1 MCASA
6 IDLWYYI
13 STMLCFCSQARRWLA
28 AGALLAFL
36 ALIVVPSASAH
47 VGDAGPVQTI
57 VMDAGPY
64 ELAVTMT
71 IPPALPGPLLVDIVP
86 DGEPLPETFEVRL
99 TRYGS
104 PFPEQPAALLSLNGA
119 LSVTT
124 RLAIDA
130 PGDWE
135 VEIVARGAPG
145 EGVMRIPVTVFQPPL
160 PPTTIPLSVALGVLV
175 VSLLA
180 GAAIGAGGRHARPGF
195 AGALR
200 LLNYVAFASAVASA
214 VLAWLQ
220 FTPLQAETTP
230 AVPRYSGGAPHVN
243 LLLATEPRT
252 PTAGAPLVMTLDL
265 RDGATGLPADDLS
278 PHHDAL
284 LHLAV
289 VDHSGGFFAHL
300 HPARIAPGLYAVT
313 LTPDRP
319 GAYTAYVELMRHGG
333 SLQVVTGRFV
343 VGGQV
348 QIDAAPAPAPGLGMR
363 SIGDLTIEV
372 QAQPTPLR
380 SGRLTTLSVIV
391 SDANGPVRDLEPWL
405 GMGGHLMMRHVD
417 EALFSHIHAAA
428 PVAAPGSTL
437 RYGPELRFVHNF
449 PRPGV
454 YQAWFQFRRAG
465 QVITVPVTL
474 ELEK

>member
-1 MCASA
+1 MN
-6 IDLWYYI
+6 LWYYI

-28 AGALLAFL
+28 VGALI
-36 ALIVVPSASAH
+36 ALLTLIAVPPASAH

-64 ELAVTMT
+64 ELAVTIT
-71 IPPALPGPLLVDIVP
+71 IPPALPGPLLVDIAP
-86 DGEPLPETFEVRL
+86 DGAPLPETFEVRL

-104 PFPEQPAALLSLNGA
+104 PFPEKPAALLSLNGA
-119 LSVTT
+119 FSVTT
-124 RLAIDA
+124 RLDINA

-160 PPTTIPLSVALGVLV
+160 PPTTIPLAIALGVLI

-180 GAAIGAGGRHARPGF
+180 GAAVGAGGRHARPGF

-200 LLNYVAFASAVASA
+200 VLNYAAFASAVASA

-220 FTPLQAETTP
+220 FMPLQAETTP
-230 AVPRYSGGAPHVN
+230 AVPTYSGGAPHIN
-243 LLLATEPRT
+243 LLLATEPQT
-252 PTAGAPLVMTLDL
+252 PDAGAPLVMTLDL

-289 VDHSGGFFAHL
+289 VDDSGGFFAHL
-300 HPARIAPGLYAVT
+300 HPARVAPGLYAVT
-313 LTPDRP
+313 LVPDRP
-319 GAYTAYVELMRHGG
+319 GMYTAYAELMRHGG
-333 SLQVVTGRFV
+333 SLQVVTGRFA

-348 QIDAAPAPAPGLGMR
+348 QIDTAPPPAPGLGVR
-363 SIGDLTIEV
+363 SIGDLTVEV
-372 QAQPTPLR
+372 RAQPASLR
-380 SGRLTTLSVIV
+380 SGQLTTLSVMV
-391 SDANGPVRDLEPWL
+391 SDVNGPVRDLEPWL
-405 GMGGHLMMRHVD
+405 GMGGHLMMRHVN

-428 PVAAPGSTL
+428 PIAAPGSML

-465 QVITVPVTL
+465 QVITVPATL
-474 ELEK
+474 EVQSAK